1 MMAAPLSCCLR
12 GLCLCLLLLSARAP
26 AVDLPVALSNNAV
39 VSLLADADGNGNVGQ
54 VDVYSFTGLGSGK
67 TWRDVSA
74 SGWWLPAGSRRWQR
88 LPPVP
93 DSASGA
99 DTTQRGRLA
108 AVAVAAAD
116 AVWLFGGYHV
126 AADGS
131 EVSSPDVYQINAR
144 RKPVYRRSTPIPI
157 PVDDTLALV
166 YRDRYVYLISGWHD
180 LGNVNLVQLF
190 DTRTQSWTQATPYP
204 GTPVFGHA
212 GGMLG
217 GHMLVCGGVAL
228 SHPASGKRSFGMSA
242 ECWRGSIDTDDHRRI
257 DWHPAA
263 AMPGLPRYRAAAAAD
278 VQRGLIVFAAGSA
291 QAYNYNGIGYDGIPA
306 TPLDS
311 VVSFNLARQQWQCH
325 ARLETASMDHRGLL
339 LVADTGELIRIG
351 GMHAGQKVSA
361 AWLQQ
366 PLPPELPCQ

>member
-1 MMAAPLSCCLR
+1 MMTISLARYLY
-12 GLCLCLLLLSARAP
+12 GLCLCLLLLSAKAL

-39 VSLLADADGNGNVGQ
+39 AALLADPDGDSGQ
-54 VDVYSFTGLGSGK
+54 VDVYSFMGLGSGK
-67 TWRDVSA
+67 TWRAVSA
-74 SGWWLPAGSRRWQR
+74 SGWWLPAGSSHWQR

-93 DSASGA
+93 DSAAGDDA
-99 DTTQRGRLA
+99 KQRGRLA

-144 RKPVYRRSTPIPI
+144 RQPVYRRSTPMPI

-166 YRDRYVYLISGWHD
+166 YRDRYIYLISGWHD

-212 GGMLG
+212 GGMLDG
-217 GHMLVCGGVAL
+217 DMLVCGGVAL
-228 SHPASGKRSFGMSA
+228 DHPASGKRSFRTSP
-242 ECWRGSIDTDDHRRI
+242 ECWRGRIDADDHRRI
-257 DWHPAA
+257 DWHPAV

-291 QAYNYNGIGYDGIPA
+291 RAYNYNGIGYDGMPA

-311 VVSFNLARQQWQCH
+311 VVSFSLARQQWQCH
-325 ARLETASMDHRGLL
+325 ARLQTASMDHRGLL
-339 LVADTGELIRIG
+339 LAADTGELIRIG
-351 GMHAGQKVSA
+351 GMHAGQQVSA

-366 PLPPELPCQ
+366 PLPPALPCQ